1 MQHESAQVCARST
14 DVGKCACAAPFP
26 MRMPIELDSRP
37 EPVRVFACV
46 FFLHLFF
53 FEKTMEYDVCV
64 ESVKT
69 QPFPREKLISP
80 ILQVCLIPR
89 FFRKQK
95 PKAKKNGNL
104 KAKQEYASRAR
115 V

>member
-1 MQHESAQVCARST
+1 
-14 DVGKCACAAPFP
+14 
-26 MRMPIELDSRP
+26 
-37 EPVRVFACV
+37 
-46 FFLHLFF
+46 
-53 FEKTMEYDVCV
+53 MEYDVCV

-80 ILQVCLIPR
+80 ILQVFLIPR